1 MRHGH
6 KMRKIKLKIEYD
18 GTNYHGWQIQKNAI
32 SVQEIIE
39 KAISRLLG
47 KEIGIVGCSRTDVG
61 VHAYGQIAHFST
73 DSTIPGDKFSY
84 AINNLLPSDIVI
96 KQSEE
101 VSEDFHSR
109 YSAKGKKYRYLIY
122 NGAHASAI
130 MRNRTYHVRPE
141 LDIEKMQKAAK
152 YFVGE
157 HDFAAFQAT
166 GGQVRSTVRKIFSM
180 ELQKKED
187 NIISIEVSGNGFLYN
202 MVRIIAG
209 TLVYVGMGKIDADEI
224 SMIIDSLD
232 RTRAGKTAP
241 AEGLYLM
248 EIYY

>member
-1 MRHGH
+1 
-6 KMRKIKLKIEYD
+6 MRKIKLKIEYD

-32 SVQEIIE
+32 SVQETIE
-39 KAISRLLG
+39 KSISKLLEN
-47 KEIGIVGCSRTDVG
+47 KVGIVGCSRTDVG
-61 VHAYGQIAHFST
+61 VHAYGQVAHFIT
-73 DSTIPGDKFSY
+73 DSSIPGDKFSY

-141 LDIEKMQKAAK
+141 LDFKNMQKAAK

-166 GGQVRSTVRKIFSM
+166 GGQVRSTVREIFSI

-187 NIISIEVSGNGFLYN
+187 NLISIEVSGNGFLYN

-209 TLVYVGMGKIDADEI
+209 TLIYVGMGKIDADEI
-224 SMIIDSLD
+224 PLIIDSLD

>member
-1 MRHGH
+1 
-6 KMRKIKLKIEYD
+6 MRKIKLKIEYD

-39 KAISRLLG
+39 RAISRLLG
-47 KEIGIVGCSRTDVG
+47 NEIGIVGCSRTDVG

-152 YFVGE
+152 YFIGE